1 MDFFKNLSTS
11 LTKAAEA
18 TAKKAGELTD
28 TAKLNLKKGRIKS
41 DIEDMYTDIGRLIYK
56 QYKESADESNAIAEK
71 CLAIDKS
78 MEELAAVMAEIEA
91 IRTAAE
97 AEKEHHTNT
106 AAESASAP
114 TQDCAEEQAPSEAP
128 VILAL
133 EETSEK
139 ADAAE
144 TRFCPACGAAL
155 PKDAAFCNKCGQ
167 KQD

>member
-97 AEKEHHTNT
+97 AEKEQHT
-106 AAESASAP
+106 AAGSASAP
-114 TQDCAEEQAPSEAP
+114 TQDCAEEQTPSETP
-128 VILAL
+128 VIPAL
-133 EETSEK
+133 EETTEK
-139 ADAAE
+139 ADDTEA
-144 TRFCPACGAAL
+144 RFCPACGAAL